1 MARQTGMSPA
11 GVQRIRA
18 ASEIK
23 PQQTQTSK
31 LSCDPNFEAKFRE
44 PLAFIPICRPGHPR
58 LCPESFAHLW
68 RHVEGGGRF
77 IVGSFVGYFVEVYGR
92 E

>member
-1 MARQTGMSPA
+1 M
-11 GVQRIRA
+11 
-18 ASEIK
+18 
-23 PQQTQTSK
+23 TS
-31 LSCDPNFEAKFRE
+31 
-44 PLAFIPICRPGHPR
+44 IPENDFFDLQNLNERVDVEFR